1 MMEFPGNGF
10 GDFREAAY
18 DIQLPNGSHVAH
30 FIYQSHEISQGK
42 PALAG

>member
-18 DIQLPNGSHVAH
+18 DHPTAKMAVMLRILSIKAMKSVKR
-30 FIYQSHEISQGK
+30 K
-42 PALAG
+42 P